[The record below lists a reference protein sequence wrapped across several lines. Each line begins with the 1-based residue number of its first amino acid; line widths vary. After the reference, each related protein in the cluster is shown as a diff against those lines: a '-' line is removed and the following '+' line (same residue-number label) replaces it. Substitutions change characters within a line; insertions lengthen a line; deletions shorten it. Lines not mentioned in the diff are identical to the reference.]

1 MSIQFSS
8 VEEFLAALPDINVH
22 DLRKIARSVGV
33 FPKNRKRDDLIKVI
47 VGRLKGEL
55 EEELP
60 IRSGRPPRDVDKLS
74 SPPLEYD
81 LKDEDLPSSDNVDPN
96 LPRTGILEINADG
109 GYGFVR
115 THNYSSTPNR
125 DYYVSANMI
134 SRMKVQSG
142 DKLKVSIRQYPDR
155 AAPTVIYID
164 EINDTPCNNI
174 SRTPFEALEP
184 CFPNKRINMRT
195 DKSDYSLRVLD
206 LVAPIGK
213 GQRGLIVAPPKTGK
227 TILLKKIAMAV
238 KANHPE
244 VHLTVLLIDERPE
257 EVTDFKESVDCEV
270 VYSTFDQQPQNHCRV
285 AELVFANAKRRVEQ
299 GQDVMILLDSITRLG
314 RAYNQIAEQTG
325 RTLTGGLDIA
335 ALQEPKKMFGA
346 GRNTRNGGSLTILAT
361 ALIDTGSKMDDI
373 IYEEFKGTGN
383 MEIQLDRRMS
393 EKRIFPAVDLNRS
406 GTRRE
411 ELLLTQSQ
419 LEGMYLVRRMLS
431 REDAVQATEDLL
443 EVVMTTDTNDD
454 TIDTLKRLVRS
465 AEQRKAMK
473 KS

>member
-1 MSIQFSS
+1 MSIKFAT
-8 VEEFLAALPDINVH
+8 VEEFLASLPDLNVH
-22 DLRKIARSVGV
+22 DLRKIARSVDL
-33 FPKNRKRDDLIKVI
+33 FPKSRKRDELIKVI
-47 VGRLKGEL
+47 VGRLKGEIDA
-55 EEELP
+55 EIP
-60 IRSGRPPRDVDKLS
+60 IRSGRPPRDVDKVS
-74 SPPLEYD
+74 RPMLEYD
-81 LKDEDLPSSDNVDPN
+81 GKEEATSSDNVDPS
-96 LPRTGILEINADG
+96 LPRTGILEINAEG

-115 THNYSSTPNR
+115 TNNYSSTPNK

-142 DKLKVSIRQYPDR
+142 DKLKVAIRQYPDR
-155 AAPTVIYID
+155 QAPTVIFID

-174 SRTPFEALEP
+174 QRVPFEALEP

-299 GQDVMILLDSITRLG
+299 GQDVMILMDSITRLG

-411 ELLLTQSQ
+411 ELLLNQAQ

-431 REDAVQATEDLL
+431 REDTVQATEELL
-443 EVVMTTDTNDD
+443 EVVMTTENNDD

-465 AEQRKAMK
+465 AEQRRAMK